1 MRKIGTIVSDIP
13 PSIRGALIKLSV
25 DDVRPLEY
33 VVTYGEYNGRRAG
46 IILRITDISHYSEFS
61 KARALEIEE
70 KMGIKLRP
78 IVENGELLG
87 EYLVAYGEVVDAF
100 IVEHKHVIPIGPVI
114 PPKPRSEVYKA
125 DDTVLRALIGNVKH
139 PLYIGWLYGS
149 PNVKVFLEANNLTRH
164 MIILGGTGTGKSWF
178 RGVVLEELH
187 RLGIPQV
194 NLDILDEYTDA
205 VKQLGGKN
213 LVLGRDYKP
222 RLDMMSPDEFDLMIE
237 DYIPTP
243 FQRAIARQ
251 GFIRYRR
258 ASLNALQPLE
268 PNQLLKYVNE
278 AADEYNARADTRENT
293 LSRLEAFLT
302 DFGIFGTGID
312 WGRLLGK
319 YKIVNIRFPYMAD
332 PVIRAGI
339 AATLKEL
346 MYLRSRNAIPPLVVS
361 FDEAHTIIP
370 RGRDSPAKTVI
381 KHLLR
386 YGRHLGIGVI
396 MITQRPSSIDEEAV
410 MMPATRVIFAI
421 DPRELKE
428 LKPLLSDLGDY
439 AIRLIPRMETGSA
452 VITATMDILRHS
464 LYVKIRSDRKTRH
477 GGHSIPLIQEGD
489 IGT

>member
-1 MRKIGTIVSDIP
+1 MRKIGTIISDIP
-13 PSIRGALIKLSV
+13 PSIKGALIKLST
-25 DDVRPLEY
+25 DDIRPLEY
-33 VVTYGEYNGRRAG
+33 VVTYGEHRGKKVG
-46 IILRITDISHYSEFS
+46 IILRITDISHFSEFS
-61 KARALEIEE
+61 KAHALEIEE
-70 KMGIKLRP
+70 KMGVKIRP
-78 IVENGELLG
+78 TIGDEDLLG
-87 EYLVAYGEVVDAF
+87 EYLTAFGEVVDAF
-100 IVEHKHVIPIGPVI
+100 SMEQERIVPIGPVV
-114 PPKPRSEVYKA
+114 PPRPRSDVYKA
-125 DDTVLRALIGNVKH
+125 DDAVLRALIGDIKH
-139 PLYIGWLYGS
+139 PLYIGCLYGS
-149 PNVKVFLEANNLTRH
+149 PDVKVSLEANSLVRH

-178 RGVVLEELH
+178 RGVILEELY

-194 NLDILDEYTDA
+194 NLDILDEYSGA
-205 VKQLGGKN
+205 VEKLGGKN

-251 GFIRYRR
+251 GFIKYRR
-258 ASLNALQPLE
+258 ASLNAFQPLE
-268 PNQLLKYVNE
+268 PSELLKYVDK
-278 AADEYNARADTRENT
+278 AADEYNARDDTRLNT
-293 LSRLEAFLT
+293 ISRLEAFLS

-312 WGRLLGK
+312 WGKLLGRHR
-319 YKIVNIRFPYMAD
+319 IINIKFHYMAD

-346 MYLRSRNAIPPLVVS
+346 MYLRTKNIIPPLVVS

-370 RGRDSPAKTVI
+370 RGRNSPAKTVI

-421 DPRELKE
+421 DPRELRE
-428 LKPLLSDLGDY
+428 LKHLLSDLGDY
-439 AIRLIPRMETGSA
+439 AIRLIPRMEAGSA

-464 LYVKIRSDRKTRH
+464 LYVKIRSDRKTEH
-477 GGHSIPLIQEGD
+477 GGHSIHLIN
-489 IGT
+489 